1 MGEQEIPQIF
11 WELFIDSS
19 EDSKKVIFEG
29 ANGALG
35 SVASMHVGRN
45 KLIRSSPFDFD
56 DVFVRRAYFVVEDLK
71 VNFMAAGAE
80 TSHDGVVSHNTVL
93 VFFSLEGSEKDGVG
107 IAMIGSHDVLVATAR
122 LNWKAASIVGV
133 EF

>member
-1 MGEQEIPQIF
+1 M
-11 WELFIDSS
+11 
-19 EDSKKVIFEG
+19 IFEG

-45 KLIRSSPFDFD
+45 KLIRSFPFDFD
-56 DVFVRRAYFVVEDLK
+56 DVFVRSAYFVVEDLK

-80 TSHDGVVSHNTVL
+80 TSHDGVVSCNTVL
-93 VFFSLEGSEKDGVG
+93 VFFSFEGSDKDGVG
-107 IAMIGSHDVLVATAR
+107 VTMICRHDVLVATAR
-122 LNWKAASIVGV
+122 SNGKAASIIGV